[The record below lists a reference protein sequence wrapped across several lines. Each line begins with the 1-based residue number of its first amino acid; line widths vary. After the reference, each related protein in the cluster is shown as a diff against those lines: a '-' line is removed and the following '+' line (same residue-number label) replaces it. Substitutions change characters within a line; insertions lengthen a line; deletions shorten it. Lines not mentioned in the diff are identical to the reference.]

1 MGNNNIIGAVWNE
14 EGNIKLNG
22 GTSIYSDGYAVYNE
36 NGSVSIEDEGYSK
49 KIQGDIFSTK
59 AGAVTDIL
67 LDTDDSYLEG
77 ASFKNN
83 GGIFNFGLKNN
94 AVWYVPQNS
103 AVTNF
108 EDVYKR
114 QFQQFTKD
122 TGIKVD
128 FIDMS
133 SGEVLSKLQAE
144 KGKPSADVWF
154 GGGLD
159 SFITAKNKGLL
170 EQYISPERCV

>member
-108 EDVYKR
+108 DIEN
-114 QFQQFTKD
+114 
-122 TGIKVD
+122 GIVD
-128 FIDMS
+128 MTQNY
-133 SGEVLSKLQAE
+133 SGETI
-144 KGKPSADVWF
+144 KGKQVISIDKTSGS
-154 GGGLD
+154 GGTLWIYLQKIETRQEIKQMV
-159 SFITAKNKGLL
+159 SI
-170 EQYISPERCV
+170 